1 MNDEELVARLRS
13 ALDEIVATPN
23 DPFDEPRGPLV
34 GVRSTSTR
42 MTAARWMATAAA
54 VVLVAGGVTAMVV
67 RRSGDHPGTAPLPS
81 SLSTTATL
89 DTTTTT
95 PTPTTPTSLLLEF
108 SNAAWYTLAL
118 GGDFTPGQVTI
129 ESCCIPRPAPGPDS
143 VVAWA
148 DMSGIEHGLLLLTD
162 HRAGIDTPAALT
174 YTYAAMTA
182 ARAAAL
188 EAQVVP
194 GAGLPYV
201 LPDPS
206 MRFVAS
212 GMGGAGALV
221 SQTYT
226 SGGSQVGLA
235 VGDYRGQ
242 LDALTHGELHS
253 ISVAATTGYRADDDL
268 GTTVVWQTPAGTW
281 ATLHI
286 GIALSK
292 DIDTI
297 LAALRPATLPGEA
310 TPTNSA
316 TLYVGVGT
324 IIDDGSGPKLAF
336 VVDVSLPPRGGDI
349 PLAGFDW
356 GQVTGVQS
364 RAGVTWTTDVQTVT
378 GRWDGTVFT
387 LTEPPRPGTPAGFP
401 PAPTHN
407 VMTDGCTLATMAPML
422 DALGQLNFPK
432 ALHIIETS
440 SYNYEGHC
448 GVAVG
453 AAFDTPEFRDAMA
466 KVGSDVTVWF
476 GFEPLA

>member
-23 DPFDEPRGPLV
+23 DPFDEPSGPLV
-34 GVRSTSTR
+34 GMRSTSTR
-42 MTAARWMATAAA
+42 MTTARWMATAAA
-54 VVLVAGGVTAMVV
+54 VVLVAGGVTAMVL

-81 SLSTTATL
+81 GLSTTATL
-89 DTTTTT
+89 DTT
-95 PTPTTPTSLLLEF
+95 PVTPTSVLLEF
-108 SNAAWYTLAL
+108 SKAAWYTLAL

-129 ESCCIPRPAPGPDS
+129 ESCCVPRPEADT

-148 DMSGIEHGLLLLTD
+148 DTSGIEHGLLLLTD
-162 HRAGIDTPAALT
+162 HRAGLDPTAALT
-174 YTYAAMTA
+174 YTYAGMTA

-194 GAGLPYV
+194 GSGLPYV

-206 MRFVAS
+206 MRFLAS

-221 SQTYT
+221 SQSYT

-242 LDALTHGELHS
+242 LDALTHGELHG

-268 GTTVVWQTPAGTW
+268 GTTVVWRTPAGTW

-297 LAALRPATLPGEA
+297 VAALRPAPLPGA
-310 TPTNSA
+310 APPTTNS

-336 VVDVSLPPRGGDI
+336 VVEQSLPPRGGDI

-356 GQVTGVQS
+356 AQVTGVQS
-364 RAGVTWTTDVQTVT
+364 RAGVTWTTGVQTVT

-387 LTEPPRPGTPAGFP
+387 LTEPPKPGTPNGFP

-422 DALGQLNFPK
+422 DALGHLNFK